1 MARAQLPRQTGPM
14 ADTTTPRILAL
25 MGSGETAPT
34 MVTTHRRLAGRLVD
48 GPAAVRAGVRAVV
61 LDTPY
66 GFQENAPEL
75 AERAVAY
82 FSESIDVDLAVAGL
96 TRMRDADPLVIE
108 QGLAAIRSSDYVFAG
123 PGSPTYAVD
132 QWRGT
137 VVPELLT
144 TKLDT
149 GGIVVFASA
158 AALTMGSHT
167 VPVYE
172 IYKCGMEPHWVD
184 GLGILGHIGINAVVI
199 PHFDNAEGGHHD
211 TRFCY
216 LGERRLVQMEALLP
230 TDTWVLGVDEHTGLV
245 IDLDAGRADVVG
257 NGTVTVRV
265 DGASQVHPSGS
276 TIALEQLVD
285 PSATATATAASTPTT
300 ATTTAEPA
308 STPPAATSLSTD
320 IAEAAAEF
328 DAAIEASDADGAVR
342 AVLRA
347 EAAIHAWSADTLQG
361 DDADRARSTLRAM
374 ITRLGTAARDGL
386 VDPRTIRG
394 PLIDILLDIRAGARA
409 DKQYELSDLVRDR
422 LAAAGITVNDTA
434 EGAVWEIAD

>member
-1 MARAQLPRQTGPM
+1 M